1 MYVPIEIIRPILL
14 KLKVKALIRCQ
25 CVCKEWLSIIQH
37 PDFKLS
43 YRGPR
48 RVLAASSSRTL
59 LDVTSISNSGL
70 RIKTLFQ
77 VGGTA
82 SLLNRLPSLPRW
94 WTGVWCSCNGLVLFS
109 VRKHIFLWNPSTHC
123 CTKVLDLPL
132 LNNTIPVD
140 VVSGLCYVSSTGDY
154 KAVLLF
160 CRDFDR
166 NVMVAS
172 LKNKVW
178 RKVSFPYREYDSG
191 IGVNFRN
198 TLHWRANDSII
209 YFEAESDE
217 FKKLPTP
224 ESHGLGIIDGCLCV
238 VRQGNERGQ
247 KVLQVLV
254 MKEYGVKESWVNH
267 FVISTSTP
275 GLSSSTLYS
284 SKCNTKVLICS
295 CCYDSW
301 KILVYDVKNNKLDN
315 HFTEKLKYYNDAA
328 ICSYVQTIVSPHE
341 FIWRGDRHNPTK
353 DEFAVSENRSYRWWS
368 GVWCSCNG
376 LVLFSVGKHIL
387 LWNPS
392 TRCCTKVLELSC
404 LSNTIPVDVASGL
417 CYVSSTGDYKAVL
430 LFRFGPDRPAMVASL
445 KNKEWRKVPFP
456 FYANSARDGVN
467 FHNTLHWRVNGL
479 LRWRVNGSRNIVYF
493 EAESDEFKE
502 LPTPELCRRESAILG
517 LGIMD
522 GCLCMVCEGKER
534 GEKLLQVLVMKEY
547 GVKKSWSIVSP
558 HEFIWRDDQHKSPE
572 DDIVLRFVLE
582 KFNK

>member
-1 MYVPIEIIRPILL
+1 MYVQIDIIRLILL
-14 KLKVKALIRCQ
+14 KLKVKALIRFQ
-25 CVCKEWLSIIQH
+25 CVCKEWRSIIQH
-37 PDFKLS
+37 PHFKLS
-43 YRGPR
+43 YRGQRR
-48 RVLAASSSRTL
+48 RVLAAAASSSSLTFE
-59 LDVTSISNSGL
+59 SITDDSL

-77 VGGTA
+77 
-82 SLLNRLPSLPRW
+82 
-94 WTGVWCSCNGLVLFS
+94 
-109 VRKHIFLWNPSTHC
+109 
-123 CTKVLDLPL
+123 
-132 LNNTIPVD
+132 
-140 VVSGLCYVSSTGDY
+140 
-154 KAVLLF
+154 
-160 CRDFDR
+160 
-166 NVMVAS
+166 
-172 LKNKVW
+172 
-178 RKVSFPYREYDSG
+178 
-191 IGVNFRN
+191 
-198 TLHWRANDSII
+198 
-209 YFEAESDE
+209 
-217 FKKLPTP
+217 
-224 ESHGLGIIDGCLCV
+224 
-238 VRQGNERGQ
+238 
-247 KVLQVLV
+247 
-254 MKEYGVKESWVNH
+254 
-267 FVISTSTP
+267 
-275 GLSSSTLYS
+275 
-284 SKCNTKVLICS
+284 
-295 CCYDSW
+295 
-301 KILVYDVKNNKLDN
+301 
-315 HFTEKLKYYNDAA
+315 
-328 ICSYVQTIVSPHE
+328 
-341 FIWRGDRHNPTK
+341 
-353 DEFAVSENRSYRWWS
+353 VSENRSYRWWS

-404 LSNTIPVDVASGL
+404 LSNTIPVNVASGL

-467 FHNTLHWRVNGL
+467 FHNTLHWRANGL

-522 GCLCMVCEGKER
+522 GCLCMVCEGKES

>member
-1 MYVPIEIIRPILL
+1 M
-14 KLKVKALIRCQ
+14 KLKVKALIRCE
-25 CVCKEWLSIIQH
+25 CVCKEWRSIIQD

-43 YRGPR
+43 YRGRR
-48 RVLAASSSRTL
+48 RVLAAASSRTL

-82 SLLNRLPSLPRW
+82 SLLNRLSSLPRW

-178 RKVSFPYREYDSG
+178 RKVSFPYLEYNSR
-191 IGVNFRN
+191 IGVNFHN
-198 TLHWRANDSII
+198 TLHWRATNSII

-217 FKKLPTP
+217 FKELPTP
-224 ESHGLGIIDGCLCV
+224 ESHKRSSFILGLGIIDGCLCMM
-238 VRQGNERGQ
+238 VREGNERGE
-247 KVLQVLV
+247 KLLQVLV

-267 FVISTSTP
+267 FVISTSTSE
-275 GLSSSTLYS
+275 LSSTTLYS

-301 KILVYDVKNNKLDN
+301 KILVYDVKNSKFDN
-315 HFTEKLKYYNDAA
+315 HFSEKLKYYNDAA

-341 FIWRGDRHNPTK
+341 FIWRDDRHNPTK
-353 DEFAVSENRSYRWWS
+353 NEFAESNRGWKGERQLALLLAIRCPVTKIS
-368 GVWCSCNG
+368 G
-376 LVLFSVGKHIL
+376 
-387 LWNPS
+387 
-392 TRCCTKVLELSC
+392 
-404 LSNTIPVDVASGL
+404 
-417 CYVSSTGDYKAVL
+417 
-430 LFRFGPDRPAMVASL
+430 
-445 KNKEWRKVPFP
+445 
-456 FYANSARDGVN
+456 
-467 FHNTLHWRVNGL
+467 
-479 LRWRVNGSRNIVYF
+479 
-493 EAESDEFKE
+493 
-502 LPTPELCRRESAILG
+502 RR
-517 LGIMD
+517 
-522 GCLCMVCEGKER
+522 
-534 GEKLLQVLVMKEY
+534 
-547 GVKKSWSIVSP
+547 
-558 HEFIWRDDQHKSPE
+558 
-572 DDIVLRFVLE
+572 
-582 KFNK
+582 